1 VFGKAVIFRAVV
13 IVLDL
18 FAVGEYH
25 SISIVEEEA
34 AEVAMCLQVP
44 DHKNLLI
51 AFSR

>member
-1 VFGKAVIFRAVV
+1 MV
-13 IVLDL
+13 VLDL

-25 SISIVEEEA
+25 PISIVADEA
-34 AEVAMCLQVP
+34 AEVAMGSRVP